1 MEDHMNNGY
10 ALGIPAGE
18 VNLSNWTQIEDDVWE
33 RKGNW
38 GVLRL
43 ILKQD
48 ESGMCTYNPM
58 FHFKDG
64 TQQPYGT
71 AFGGSDPYFAISE
84 LNFILVLMDKAA
96 AVSG

>member
-1 MEDHMNNGY
+1 MNKGY

-18 VNLSNWTQIEDDVWE
+18 VNLSNWTEIENTVWE
-33 RKGNW
+33 RKGHW

-43 ILKQD
+43 MLKQD
-48 ESGMCTYNPM
+48 DSGMSSWNPV
-58 FHFKDG
+58 FHFKDK

-84 LNFILVLMDKAA
+84 LNVILALMDKAA